1 MNTSKQPYGTVLIK
15 ADRILG
21 FLSSCEKPQ
30 PLNIIA
36 KETELTNST
45 ALKILDTLLLIGY
58 VHKDPETK
66 KFSLGTK
73 LIKYANKSINQLDIK
88 QIAHP
93 YLVDLQQKTTETV
106 HLGILD
112 DSSIVYVSKI
122 ESKNPIC
129 LYSQLGKHVP
139 LYCSAMGKAIIAE
152 HSDEEI
158 EKYLRDTPLTQ
169 RTSNTITSKEN
180 FLREITRIRALGY
193 AFDNSEN
200 EDGVFCVGTT
210 LTTNNK
216 NYGAISVSV
225 PQYRV
230 TEDFLQEMIGALQTC
245 RRQIL
250 GELP

>member
-1 MNTSKQPYGTVLIK
+1 MNTTKQPYGTVLIK
-15 ADRILG
+15 ADTILSY
-21 FLSSCEKPQ
+21 LSSCDKPQ
-30 PLNIIA
+30 PLNLIA

-73 LIKYANKSINQLDIK
+73 LIKYANRSLNRLDIK
-88 QIAHP
+88 QIAQP
-93 YLVDLQQKTTETV
+93 YLVELQQKTTETV

-112 DSSIVYVSKI
+112 ESSIVYVSKI

-129 LYSQLGKHVP
+129 LYSRLGKHVP
-139 LYCSAMGKAIIAE
+139 LYCSAMGKAILAE
-152 HSDEEI
+152 HPDSEV
-158 EKYLRDTPLTQ
+158 EKYLRDTPLAR
-169 RTSNTITSKEN
+169 RTANTIISKEK
-180 FLREITRIRALGY
+180 FLQEISRIRTLGY

-200 EDGVFCVGTT
+200 EEGVFCVGTT

-230 TEDFLQEMIGALQTC
+230 TEDFLQNIIQSLQEC

-250 GELP
+250 EDLT